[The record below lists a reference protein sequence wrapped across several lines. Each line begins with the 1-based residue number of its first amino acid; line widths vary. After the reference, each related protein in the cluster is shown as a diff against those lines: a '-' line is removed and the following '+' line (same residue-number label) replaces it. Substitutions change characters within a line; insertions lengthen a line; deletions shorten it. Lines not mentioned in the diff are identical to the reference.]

1 MLVQGSPPPSD
12 KEKSCIIKMGGEG
25 RVRGVQEERD
35 KQEIEGYLCM
45 RREAEKQR
53 GGPATHGFGLE
64 EQNSETS
71 PTSAS
76 DVPSIFRPARMLSIF

>member
-1 MLVQGSPPPSD
+1 M
-12 KEKSCIIKMGGEG
+12 
-25 RVRGVQEERD
+25 QEERD

-45 RREAEKQR
+45 RREVEKQR

-76 DVPSIFRPARMLSIF
+76 DVPSIFRPARMLSIL